1 MHCLSIHN
9 IVPCF
14 LNALTNAQLPNHS
27 SSTQTIVCPPKTLPV
42 CPKYCLSVCPNHSL
56 STKTPVCQSNSLL
69 VLPSY
74 CLSSNQCLSLN
85 PLVCLYV
92 TGPAFTPLSTILI
105 SIHSYTLWTDSAPLT
120 GLIQHII
127 YTIHIHT
134 VYNCLSPTC
143 LSCLCPSLGVTVS
156 DAALILSLG
165 LVCMPVYNQGLDM
178 GLLLLPRTVGPTRA

>member
-42 CPKYCLSVCPNHSL
+42 CPKYCLSICP
-56 STKTPVCQSNSLL
+56 KSNSLL
-69 VLPSY
+69 VLPSH
-74 CLSSNQCLSLN
+74 CLSLNQCLSLN

-92 TGPAFTPLSTILI
+92 TGPAFTPLSTILK

-120 GLIQHII
+120 GLIQHFI
-127 YTIHIHT
+127 YTYMSDTHGT
-134 VYNCLSPTC
+134 YLVN
-143 LSCLCPSLGVTVS
+143 PSRS
-156 DAALILSLG
+156 W
-165 LVCMPVYNQGLDM
+165 
-178 GLLLLPRTVGPTRA
+178 